1 MSRFQRSA
9 RRSARRPAR
18 SPLAASR
25 SPIRDLYLSTHM
37 STVGRN
43 IPHDSARGHVTGES
57 IYIDDMPLAKNELL
71 VDFFWS
77 PVAHGRIRSLDLD
90 AARSVPGVAAL
101 FTYRDLHHNLFGPI
115 IQDELLLA
123 EDVVSF
129 IGQPIVVI
137 AAESREAIRAAKAA
151 IAIDIEKL
159 EPVFTIDD
167 AKRKEQ
173 FIGKT
178 MKMERGDVDAA
189 FARAPHTLRGVFING
204 GQDHF
209 YLESQAAMAQPGEY
223 DQLVVHSSTQHPSE
237 VQHVIAHLLGVPINK
252 VIVITKRMGGG
263 FGGKECQATHP
274 AVIAAL
280 VAQKTK
286 RPGRL
291 VHNKDDDM
299 RATGSRH

>member
-1 MSRFQRSA
+1 MCVDGDRERVRTTPRRSPPA
-9 RRSARRPAR
+9 RRLR
-18 SPLAASR
+18 SPYV
-25 SPIRDLYLSTHM
+25 YLTAHM

-57 IYIDDMPLAKNELL
+57 IYIDDMPFAKNELL

-77 PVAHGRIRSLDLD
+77 TVAHGRIRSLDLD
-90 AARSVPGVAAL
+90 GARSVPGVAAL

-151 IAIDIEKL
+151 VAIDIEKL

-167 AKRKEQ
+167 AKRKKQ

-209 YLESQAAMAQPGEY
+209 YLEAQAAMAQPGEY

-237 VQHVIAHLLGVPINK
+237 VQHVIAHLLDVPINQ

-263 FGGKECQATHP
+263 FGGQECQATHP
-274 AVIAAL
+274 AAIAAL
-280 VAQKTK
+280 AAQKTK
-286 RPGRL
+286 RRARL
-291 VHNKDDDM
+291 VKNKDDDM
-299 RATGSRH
+299 PVTGGPP